1 MYDSAFPVKIEQEIL
16 PFFSIFSTLEAI
28 GKFNLVEILED
39 NSLNVFELGDKIVL
53 IPLLLIT
60 SSIAE

>member
-1 MYDSAFPVKIEQEIL
+1 MCDSAFPVKIEQEIL
-16 PFFSIFSTLEAI
+16 PFFSIFNTLEAI

-53 IPLLLIT
+53 IPLFVIT